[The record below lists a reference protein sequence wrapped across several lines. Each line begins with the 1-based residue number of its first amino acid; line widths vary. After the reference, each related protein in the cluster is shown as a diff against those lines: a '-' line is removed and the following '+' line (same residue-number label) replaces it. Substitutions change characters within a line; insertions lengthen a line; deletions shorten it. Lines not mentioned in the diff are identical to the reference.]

1 MDLQY
6 IGESSL
12 AIAQY
17 VTGYVTKAENSNM
30 QDLWQEVSAHSSV
43 YSKLWLFGIRCLRS
57 RECGL
62 YEASDL
68 LLGDHL
74 CEKSTT
80 IKWIDV
86 LYLYTSHRNTPLQTL
101 QFLWMNKEGVFLH
114 RKWGRDP
121 KTHRPSKWK
130 CTSEFKHLTIEEKQR
145 IVDLKSMFAS
155 LRTVRRAL
163 DAVDSGCQNGH
174 YPCKATGIDLA
185 GHPLMC
191 AIAGCESKLRTL
203 RAAAPHYPVLRTLLA
218 GLYESIRYH
227 KFIASI
233 DSALRTGKFALM
245 CRFCDYRKLFSSDLT
260 GEASVARPS
269 VDIQKPNMPD
279 VESELRIKHA
289 YMIEERKHS
298 LLALQGVWSL

>member
-1 MDLQY
+1 
-6 IGESSL
+6 
-12 AIAQY
+12 
-17 VTGYVTKAENSNM
+17 
-30 QDLWQEVSAHSSV
+30 
-43 YSKLWLFGIRCLRS
+43 
-57 RECGL
+57 
-62 YEASDL
+62 
-68 LLGDHL
+68 
-74 CEKSTT
+74 
-80 IKWIDV
+80 
-86 LYLYTSHRNTPLQTL
+86 
-101 QFLWMNKEGVFLH
+101 
-114 RKWGRDP
+114 
-121 KTHRPSKWK
+121 
-130 CTSEFKHLTIEEKQR
+130 
-145 IVDLKSMFAS
+145 MFAS

-289 YMIEERKHS
+289 YMIAELEKKLADDPEFACCSCERVLLS
-298 LLALQGVWSL
+298 LHLTSLNPKNSRPVCGRYSGHTCTCLILKPQTKLTTCVSTADPF